1 MTRPSQEA
9 MIALARSSHVLTPWL
24 RDWRQKELDQLPFA
38 APNNVAVA
46 QGRCQVLTE
55 VLRLVQG
62 AQDIAA
68 KSRPEG

>member
-1 MTRPSQEA
+1 MTRPPAEVVV
-9 MIALARSSHVLTPWL
+9 ALARTSHVLTPWL
-24 RDWRQKELDQLPFA
+24 REWRQKELDQLPFA
-38 APNNVAVA
+38 APNNVAIA

-62 AQDIAA
+62 AQDTAA